1 MMEWKITRGS
11 KGCIVCSKEF
21 CEDEE
26 YYSALFDENNTFVR
40 KDYCAPCWCKDKGDG
55 LFSFWKTRVPKK
67 DKPVQKFV
75 NNEVFLD
82 MFARLE
88 GKSEPNQRNLQFVLA
103 LYLIRKK
110 IFKLKSFKREN
121 GEEFFTLHYPKEDK
135 EFSVY
140 NPNLKEEEIEV
151 ITSEMS
157 QLLNYP
163 YLEQEVLINTD

>member
-1 MMEWKITRGS
+1 MEWKINKGS
-11 KGCIVCSKEF
+11 KGCILCNKEF
-21 CEDEE
+21 CEEEE
-26 YYSALFDENNTFVR
+26 YYSSLFDENNIFTR
-40 KDYCAPCWCKDKGDG
+40 KDYCSACWCKDKGDE
-55 LFSFWKTRVPKK
+55 LFSFWKTRLPKK

-82 MFARLE
+82 MFIRLE
-88 GKSEPNQRNLQFVLA
+88 GKSEPNQRNLRYVLA

-110 IFKLKSFKREN
+110 IFKLKSFTREN
-121 GEEFFTLHYPKEDK
+121 EEELITLYYPRENK
-135 EFSVY
+135 EFSVF
-140 NPNLKEEEIEV
+140 NPHLKDGEIEA

>member
-1 MMEWKITRGS
+1 MEWKITRGS
-11 KGCIVCSKEF
+11 RGCIVCSKEF

-40 KDYCAPCWCKDKGDG
+40 KDYCGLCWGKDKGSS
-55 LFSFWKTRVPKK
+55 LFSFWKTRVPKR
-67 DKPVQKFV
+67 DKPPQKFV

-82 MFARLE
+82 MFARLN
-88 GKSEPNQRNLQFVLA
+88 GKNEPNQRNLQYVLA

-110 IFKLKSFKREN
+110 IFKLKSFIKEN
-121 GEEFFTLHYPKEDK
+121 GEEFITLYYPKEDK

-140 NPNLKEEEIEV
+140 NPNLKEEEIEA

-163 YLEQEVLINTD
+163 YMGQENLINS

>member
-1 MMEWKITRGS
+1 MEWKINKGS
-11 KGCIVCSKEF
+11 KGCILCNKEF
-21 CEDEE
+21 YEEEE
-26 YYSALFDENNTFVR
+26 YYSALFDEKNIFTR
-40 KDYCAPCWCKDKGDG
+40 KDYCSSCWCKDKGDE
-55 LFSFWKTRVPKK
+55 LFSFWKTRLPKK

-82 MFARLE
+82 MFVRLE
-88 GKSEPNQRNLQFVLA
+88 GKSEPNQRNLRYVLA

-110 IFKLKSFKREN
+110 IFKLKSFTREN
-121 GEEFFTLHYPKEDK
+121 EEELITLYYPRENK
-135 EFSVY
+135 EFSVF
-140 NPNLKEEEIEV
+140 NPHLEDEEIEA